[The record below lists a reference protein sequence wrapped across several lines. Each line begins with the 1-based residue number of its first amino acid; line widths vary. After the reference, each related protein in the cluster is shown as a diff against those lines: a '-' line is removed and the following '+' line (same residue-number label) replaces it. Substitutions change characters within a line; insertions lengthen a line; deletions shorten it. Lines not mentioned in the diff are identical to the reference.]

1 VRALLP
7 VLLVGCTINGRGPD
21 PVTKPP
27 PPDPDRMPSAVL
39 DKQDPAADT
48 SKNPILSRSEAH
60 YVDPSDARYQWLGC
74 LRLLSCDAGAR
85 SDASGVLV
93 VLAVFASTRRR
104 RRDTDR
110 S

>member
-1 VRALLP
+1 MRALLP
-7 VLLVGCTINGRGPD
+7 LLLVACTFNGRGPD

-27 PPDPDRMPSAVL
+27 PPDPDRMPSEVL

-60 YVDPSDARYQWLGC
+60 SADDDRYRWLGC
-74 LRLLSCDAGAR
+74 LRLFACSGAGGG
-85 SDASGVLV
+85 DASGGLI
-93 VLAVFASTRRR
+93 VLAVLVATGRRK
-104 RRDTDR
+104 R